1 MTVRTRD
8 FLLFLGI
15 ALAMGLAACSSA
27 APVANALPVPSVGS
41 ASVVQPTSAEARP
54 TALEADQP
62 TQVSTAPPVRED
74 QYATDPTTVD
84 LASGRPT
91 LVKFFAFW

>member
-1 MTVRTRD
+1 MVLRAKGA
-8 FLLFLGI
+8 LFLVST
-15 ALAMGLAACSSA
+15 ALAIGLAACSSA
-27 APVANALPVPSVGS
+27 APPATALPVPSVDS
-41 ASVVQPTSAEARP
+41 AAAVQPTSAEANP
-54 TALEADQP
+54 TLPGQP
-62 TQVSTAPPVRED
+62 TDVPTAPPVRVD